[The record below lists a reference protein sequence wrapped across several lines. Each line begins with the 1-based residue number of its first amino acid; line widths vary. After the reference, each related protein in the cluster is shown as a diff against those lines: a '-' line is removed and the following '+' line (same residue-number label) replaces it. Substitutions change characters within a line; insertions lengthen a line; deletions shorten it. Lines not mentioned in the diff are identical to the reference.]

1 MTSLLAQS
9 YSSTSDAGMLGTI
22 LGIALAVVVCAAIPF
37 TTGATQGKV
46 LLGILGALV
55 TIPAAGLL
63 GLFGG
68 LPVAVVCSGI
78 IALIPKS
85 GGPLLSRS
93 EIEAELRRSRGA

>member
-1 MTSLLAQS
+1 MTCLIAQS
-9 YSSTSDAGMLGTI
+9 SSTSDAGMLWAI
-22 LGIALAVVVCAAIPF
+22 LGIMLAVIVCATIPF
-37 TTGATQGKV
+37 MAGASQGKV
-46 LLGILGALV
+46 LLGIVGALI

-68 LPVAVVCSGI
+68 LPVAVVCAGI